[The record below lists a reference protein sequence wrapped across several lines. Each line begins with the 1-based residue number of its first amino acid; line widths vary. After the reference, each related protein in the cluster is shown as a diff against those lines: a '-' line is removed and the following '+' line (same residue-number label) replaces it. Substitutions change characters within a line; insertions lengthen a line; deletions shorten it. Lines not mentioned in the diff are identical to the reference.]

1 MIRYLATSGI
11 IIEILHF
18 SFSTEHLFYD
28 EKIIY
33 PQCQLDHLGRLEGSK
48 VFSDL
53 VMKESCTKV
62 MTDQYGLMRQ
72 MNSIELISTHHMKR
86 IDRYVDYFVQGLL
99 ILGVSM
105 HSEYIN
111 ASLA

>member
-1 MIRYLATSGI
+1 MSCV
-11 IIEILHF
+11 
-18 SFSTEHLFYD
+18 D

-48 VFSDL
+48 VFSD
-53 VMKESCTKV
+53 VVTKESCTKV

-111 ASLA
+111 DSLAEH